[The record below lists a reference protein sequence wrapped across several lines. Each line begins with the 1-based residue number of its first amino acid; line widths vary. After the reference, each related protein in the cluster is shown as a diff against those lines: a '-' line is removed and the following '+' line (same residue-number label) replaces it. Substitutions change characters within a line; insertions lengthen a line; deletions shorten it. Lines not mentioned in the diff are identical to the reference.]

1 MADVFDVGD
10 GVELGEDGVGDGL
23 AALVVVVDDVVDG
36 GGVEEPLGRRLRAQ
50 RRGHARARDH
60 RRRVHG
66 ELVLCS
72 PIGRLVRHL
81 VFRVRERAN
90 HRSATPA
97 NNEIHQRPAQRLV
110 FFFCSCFFFLSLPI
124 AISLPETKDE
134 RNAVSMRT
142 DFLDFGQRNKESNK
156 VHCRTRAIGPFHWT
170 SQNKNKKQKTIEMDE
185 RLEFGK
191 QMTNEKGVPR
201 AQRAMNPW
209 AWRRV
214 ASQRS
219 LMST

>member
-1 MADVFDVGD
+1 MWVMAWSWARTASATAWPHSSSSWTTSSTAVAWRSRS
-10 GVELGEDGVGDGL
+10 
-23 AALVVVVDDVVDG
+23 AADCERSAEATHAHAIIDG
-36 GGVEEPLGRRLRAQ
+36 GYMVNLYSALPLVGWFVIWFFVSEREPITDRQ
-50 RRGHARARDH
+50 RQPTTKSISDPPND
-60 RRRVHG
+60 
-66 ELVLCS
+66 S
-72 PIGRLVRHL
+72 
-81 VFRVRERAN
+81 F
-90 HRSATPA
+90 
-97 NNEIHQRPAQRLV
+97 